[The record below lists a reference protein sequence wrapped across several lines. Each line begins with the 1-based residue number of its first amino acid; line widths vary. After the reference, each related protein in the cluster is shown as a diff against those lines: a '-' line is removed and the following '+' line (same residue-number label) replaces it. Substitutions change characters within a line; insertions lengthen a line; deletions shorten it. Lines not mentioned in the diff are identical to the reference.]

1 MKVLIVSDVPGDADF
16 VADALDPDPSPTSPR
31 VYLIERK
38 RTADFQNP
46 DKPALG
52 NYACVF
58 VLNVARL
65 DDAAWG
71 ALSGYVH
78 EGGGLVV
85 GAGKRC
91 DPANYDGAIA
101 GQLMPAALDREVAL
115 QPDTTIGKI
124 LDVTHPLFQRY
135 GRDLGTQLSQ
145 VPIYRYWGVK
155 AQDPPV
161 EGSRTLLGF
170 ADGAPALLE
179 RTIKGPKAG
188 RVFLW
193 TTPLARSAKDAW
205 NEFPIKNWSFF
216 ALTWGTVP
224 YMAGAS
230 SESLNFEA
238 GGDPV
243 MLRLEPSV
251 RFKSF
256 TLVGPGPDGK
266 PSPIQAPASRDT
278 LEVAVPQQQ
287 PGQWTVKAMAEG
299 DRPSVLGFSLNSPH
313 TESQFAVMEKPD
325 LDTVFGKDGY
335 VFAEDAAKLKDV
347 EETVKNGYEA
357 FPYLMFLIL
366 IVVTIES
373 ILANTFYKEKPRDAA
388 ARAAA

>member
-1 MKVLIVSDVPGDADF
+1 M
-16 VADALDPDPSPTSPR
+16 
-31 VYLIERK
+31 
-38 RTADFQNP
+38 
-46 DKPALG
+46 
-52 NYACVF
+52 
-58 VLNVARL
+58 
-65 DDAAWG
+65 
-71 ALSGYVH
+71 
-78 EGGGLVV
+78 
-85 GAGKRC
+85 GAGNRC
-91 DPANYDGAIA
+91 EPTNYDGAIA
-101 GQLMPAALDREVAL
+101 GQLMPAALERVVAL

-124 LDVTHPLFQRY
+124 TDVTHPLFQKY

-161 EGSRTLLGF
+161 EGTRTLLGF

-193 TTPLARSAKDAW
+193 TTPLARSADKDAW
-205 NEFPIKNWSFF
+205 NDFPIKNWSYW
-216 ALTWGTVP
+216 ALMWFTVP

-230 SESLNFEA
+230 NEALNFEG

-251 RFKSF
+251 RYKNF

-266 PSPIQAPASRDT
+266 ASPIQAPASRDM

-299 DRPSVLGFSLNSPH
+299 DRPSLLGFSLNPPQK
-313 TESQFAVMEKPD
+313 ESQFAVLEKSD

-335 VFAEDAAKLKDV
+335 VFAEDAGKLKDA
-347 EETVKNGYEA
+347 EATARYGTEA
-357 FPYLMFLIL
+357 FPFLMFLIL

-373 ILANTFYKEKPRDAA
+373 ILANTFYKEAPRDAT